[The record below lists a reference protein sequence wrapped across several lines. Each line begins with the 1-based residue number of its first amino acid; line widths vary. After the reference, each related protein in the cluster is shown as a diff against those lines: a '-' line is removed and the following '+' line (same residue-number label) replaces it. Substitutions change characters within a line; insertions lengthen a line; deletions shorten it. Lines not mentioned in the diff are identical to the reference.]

1 MRKASAFLFCVDTDF
16 LPIYNEHVRGENAP
30 KDFKNFTISGNH
42 MWYAGYG
49 LCSQRKD
56 KGHDAHIKSWTSA
69 NENKGNKNGGRW
81 YCYFEN

>member
-1 MRKASAFLFCVDTDF
+1 
-16 LPIYNEHVRGENAP
+16 
-30 KDFKNFTISGNH
+30 

-69 NENKGNKNGGRW
+69 NENKGIKTAVVGIAIPRINNFCIIDILIDLW
-81 YCYFEN
+81 